1 MLFACAGIDSCAM
14 GEDRVDPESCL
25 RSLTAEALL
34 WAYPQGPLF
43 PVSLGVMAVAN
54 AFVML
59 GLLPEPLAEAILAEH
74 RSELERQGFGDS
86 WGVTRGELTVRPG
99 AHRYWQ
105 SRIAGSAGLREVPVL
120 VAAAGVRCPTSAA
133 EVCFEWVKL
142 TSTGLRV
149 SFTVTANDPGGISP
163 PADAARR
170 RAMSDI
176 TVTDDT
182 GHSYDLAVEDVS
194 WSRVRERQEQE
205 WRGQMLVDPD
215 PDPARPPGWL
225 EFTAARTGASGRVA
239 LAPPAE
245 LPVGTSEPPWPTPAE
260 CYLAD
265 LATVTSYSI
274 SSSGSE
280 ATAGPEDVAEI
291 VAKVADSLLA
301 VGALPVT
308 STLLRESPADRAPAW
323 QAPLV
328 NRWGSRA
335 RTASRFRPAEHRGL
349 VAHLPLEH
357 ATAVIESV
365 SAQGELVGVQLYGH
379 PWVMGEYWPMITP
392 CFRVRATDDAGN
404 EHTGMPGDW
413 SGSPENE
420 GTGSFFFWPP
430 VPTARKRIRVTVSTL
445 WEAAWA
451 EIELPR

>member
-1 MLFACAGIDSCAM
+1 MD
-14 GEDRVDPESCL
+14 EDRVDSEGCL

-34 WAYPQGPLF
+34 WAYPQWPLF
-43 PVSLGVMAVAN
+43 PVSLSVMAVAN

-86 WGVTRGELTVRPG
+86 WGVTEGELTVRPG
-99 AHRYWQ
+99 AHGYWQ
-105 SRIAGSAGLREVPVL
+105 SRTAGPAGLREVPVV
-120 VAAAGVRCPTSAA
+120 VAAAGVRCPNPAA

-149 SFTVTANDPGGISP
+149 SFQVTADDPGGNSP
-163 PADAARR
+163 PADAAMRQ
-170 RAMSDI
+170 AMSDI

-182 GHSYDLAVEDVS
+182 GHSYELAVEVTR

-205 WRGQMLVDPD
+205 WRGQVLVDPD
-215 PDPARPPGWL
+215 PARSPGWL
-225 EFTAARTGASGRVA
+225 EFTAAHAGASGRVA
-239 LAPPAE
+239 LSPPAQ

-260 CYLAD
+260 CYLAE

-274 SSSGSE
+274 STSGSE
-280 ATAGPEDVAEI
+280 ATAGREDVGEI
-291 VAKVADSLLA
+291 VAKVADSLMA

-328 NRWGSRA
+328 NRWSLRA
-335 RTASRFRPAEHRGL
+335 HTAARFEPGEHRGL

-357 ATAVIESV
+357 ATAVIESI

-379 PWVMGEYWPMITP
+379 PWVMAEYWPMITP

-413 SGSPENE
+413 SGSTANE

-430 VPTARKRIRVTVSTL
+430 VPAARERIQVTVSTL

-451 EIELPR
+451 DIELPR

>member
-1 MLFACAGIDSCAM
+1 MLFACASIDSCAM
-14 GEDRVDPESCL
+14 GEDRVDPEGCL

-34 WAYPQGPLF
+34 WAHPDRPLF

-86 WGVTRGELTVRPG
+86 WGVTKGELTVRPG
-99 AHRYWQ
+99 AHGYWQ
-105 SRIAGSAGLREVPVL
+105 SRTAGPAGLREVPVL

-149 SFTVTANDPGGISP
+149 SFQVTADDPGGNSP
-163 PADAARR
+163 PADAAMR
-170 RAMSDI
+170 RAMSEI

-182 GHSYDLAVEDVS
+182 GHPYELAVEVMR

-205 WRGQMLVDPD
+205 WRGQVLVG

-239 LAPPAE
+239 LVSPAQ

-260 CYLAD
+260 CYLAE

-274 SSSGSE
+274 STSGSE
-280 ATAGPEDVAEI
+280 ATAGPEEVAEI
-291 VAKVADSLLA
+291 IAKVADCLLA
-301 VGALPVT
+301 AGALPVT
-308 STLLRESPADRAPAW
+308 SALLCEFPAGRAPAW

-328 NRWGSRA
+328 NRWGLRA
-335 RTASRFRPAEHRGL
+335 YTAAHFEPGEHRGL

-392 CFRVRATDDAGN
+392 CFQVRATDDAGN
-404 EHTGMPGDW
+404 EYTGMPGDW
-413 SGSPENE
+413 SGSPANE

>member
-14 GEDRVDPESCL
+14 GEDRVDPEGCL

-34 WAYPQGPLF
+34 GAYPQGPLF

-74 RSELERQGFGDS
+74 RSALERQGFGDS

-99 AHRYWQ
+99 AHGYWQ
-105 SRIAGSAGLREVPVL
+105 SRTAGPAGLREAPVL

-149 SFTVTANDPGGISP
+149 SFQVTADDPGGNSP
-163 PADAARR
+163 PADAAMRQ
-170 RAMSDI
+170 AMSDI

-182 GHSYDLAVEDVS
+182 GHSYQLAVEVTR

-205 WRGQMLVDPD
+205 WRGQVLVD

-225 EFTAARTGASGRVA
+225 EFTAAHAGASGRVA
-239 LAPPAE
+239 LAPPAR
-245 LPVGTSEPPWPTPAE
+245 LPVGTSGPPWPTPAE
-260 CYLAD
+260 CYLAE

-274 SSSGSE
+274 STSGSE

-291 VAKVADSLLA
+291 AAKVADSLLA
-301 VGALPVT
+301 AGALPVT
-308 STLLRESPADRAPAW
+308 STLLRESP
-323 QAPLV
+323 L
-328 NRWGSRA
+328 
-335 RTASRFRPAEHRGL
+335 TAHRPGK
-349 VAHLPLEH
+349 LPL
-357 ATAVIESV
+357 
-365 SAQGELVGVQLYGH
+365 
-379 PWVMGEYWPMITP
+379 
-392 CFRVRATDDAGN
+392 
-404 EHTGMPGDW
+404 
-413 SGSPENE
+413 
-420 GTGSFFFWPP
+420 
-430 VPTARKRIRVTVSTL
+430 
-445 WEAAWA
+445 
-451 EIELPR
+451 

>member
-1 MLFACAGIDSCAM
+1 M
-14 GEDRVDPESCL
+14 GEDRVSPESCL

-34 WAYPQGPLF
+34 WAHSQRPLF

-59 GLLPEPLAEAILAEH
+59 GLLPEPLAEAILADH
-74 RSELERQGFGDS
+74 RSALERHGFGNS
-86 WGVTRGELTVRPG
+86 WGVTEGELTVRPG
-99 AHRYWQ
+99 AHEYWQ
-105 SRIAGSAGLREVPVL
+105 SRTAGPAGLREVPLV
-120 VAAAGVRCPTSAA
+120 VAAAGVRCPTSVA
-133 EVCFEWVKL
+133 EVCFEWAKL

-149 SFTVTANDPGGISP
+149 SFSATADDPGGNPPSP
-163 PADAARR
+163 DVAMRQ
-170 RAMSDI
+170 AMSEI
-176 TVTDDT
+176 SVTDDT
-182 GHSYDLAVEDVS
+182 GHFYDLAVEDVG

-205 WRGQMLVDPD
+205 WYGQVLVDPD
-215 PDPARPPGWL
+215 PPRPPGSL
-225 EFTAARTGASGRVA
+225 EFTAARTGTSGRVA
-239 LAPPAE
+239 LSPPAQV
-245 LPVGTSEPPWPTPAE
+245 PVGTSAPPWPTPAE

-274 SSSGSE
+274 STSSRE
-280 ATAGPEDVAEI
+280 ATAGPEDVAQI

-308 STLLRESPADRAPAW
+308 STMLRESPADREPAW
-323 QAPLV
+323 QPPLV
-328 NRWGSRA
+328 DRWSRRA
-335 RTASRFRPAEHRGL
+335 HTAAHFEPGEHRGL
-349 VAHLPLEH
+349 AARLPLEH
-357 ATAVIESV
+357 ATVVIESI

-404 EHTGMPGDW
+404 EYTGMPGDW
-413 SGSPENE
+413 HGFPGNE

-430 VPTARKRIRVTVSTL
+430 VPTARKSMQVTVSTL

-451 EIELPR
+451 DIELPR

>member
-1 MLFACAGIDSCAM
+1 M

-59 GLLPEPLAEAILAEH
+59 GLLPEPVAEAILAEH
-74 RSELERQGFGDS
+74 RSALEREGFGDS

-99 AHRYWQ
+99 AHGYWQ
-105 SRIAGSAGLREVPVL
+105 SRTAGPAGLREVPVL
-120 VAAAGVRCPTSAA
+120 VAAAGVRCPTSVA
-133 EVCFEWVKL
+133 EVCFEWVRL
-142 TSTGLRV
+142 ASAGLRV
-149 SFTVTANDPGGISP
+149 SFRATAADLGGNP
-163 PADAARR
+163 PPPDAAMR
-170 RAMSDI
+170 RAMSEI

-182 GHSYDLAVEDVS
+182 GHAYELAVEDVS

-205 WRGQMLVDPD
+205 WHGQVLVD

-225 EFTAARTGASGRVA
+225 EFTAARPGASGRVA
-239 LAPPAE
+239 LSPPAQV
-245 LPVGTSEPPWPTPAE
+245 PVGTSEPPWPTPAE

-274 SSSGSE
+274 STSGSE

-291 VAKVADSLLA
+291 VAKVADSLMA

-308 STLLRESPADRAPAW
+308 STLLRESPAHREPAW
-323 QAPLV
+323 QPPLV
-328 NRWGSRA
+328 SRWGYRA
-335 RTASRFRPAEHRGL
+335 HTAAHFRPAEHRGL
-349 VAHLPLEH
+349 AARLPLEH
-357 ATAVIESV
+357 ATAVIESI

-392 CFRVRATDDAGN
+392 CFRVRATDNAGN
-404 EHTGMPGDW
+404 EYTGMPGDW
-413 SGSPENE
+413 RGFPANE
-420 GTGSFFFWPP
+420 GTGRFFFWLP
-430 VPTARKRIRVTVSTL
+430 VPTARTSMQVTVSTL